1 MTPSVLCFAVNVAAA
16 VVGLHGTPAPASAAT
31 QNAPVNPDAAT
42 MAEFSKRVDE
52 YAALHKKIE
61 SALPKLPVK
70 ATPTEIDTNQRAFAA
85 QLAAARAGARQG
97 DVFSPAMQ
105 ALVRKLMTGLFRTSA
120 ARAQLRE
127 SVMDE
132 NPANVKVAVN
142 GRYPDAVP
150 LSTMPPDIL
159 KSLPPLP
166 EELEY
171 RFVGETLIL
180 LDPHAHIVADFVP
193 RALPR

>member
-1 MTPSVLCFAVNVAAA
+1 MRPSALVFAVTLVAA
-16 VVGLHGTPAPASAAT
+16 VVRPDGMRAAAGLGQPPTV
-31 QNAPVNPDAAT
+31 NADAQT
-42 MAEFSKRVDE
+42 MADFTKRVAE

-70 ATPTEIDTNQRAFAA
+70 ATPVEIDANQRAFAA
-85 QLAAARAGARQG
+85 QLTAARAGARQG
-97 DVFSPAMQ
+97 DLFTPEMQ
-105 ALVRKLMTGLFRTSA
+105 ALVRKLMTGLFKTSA
-120 ARAQLRE
+120 ARAQLRA

-132 NPANVKVAVN
+132 NPTNVKVAVN

-150 LSTMPPDIL
+150 ISTMPPEIL
-159 KSLPPLP
+159 KSLPPLS

-180 LDPHAHIVADFVP
+180 LDPHAHLVADFVS

>member
-1 MTPSVLCFAVNVAAA
+1 MTPSALVFAVALVASAARLDGMPAAA
-16 VVGLHGTPAPASAAT
+16 VLGQEP
-31 QNAPVNPDAAT
+31 PVNADAHT
-42 MAEFSKRVDE
+42 MAEFTKRVAE

-61 SALPKLPVK
+61 ATLPKLPDK

-97 DVFSPAMQ
+97 DLFTPEMQ
-105 ALVRKLMTGLFRTSA
+105 TLVRKLLTGLFKTSA
-120 ARAQLRE
+120 ARAQLRA

-132 NPANVKVAVN
+132 NPTNVRVAVN
-142 GRYPDAVP
+142 SRYPDAVP
-150 LSTMPPDIL
+150 ISTMPPEIL
-159 KSLPPLP
+159 KSLPLLP

>member
-1 MTPSVLCFAVNVAAA
+1 
-16 VVGLHGTPAPASAAT
+16 
-31 QNAPVNPDAAT
+31 
-42 MAEFSKRVDE
+42 MAEFTKRIDE

-70 ATPTEIDTNQRAFAA
+70 ATQTEIDTNQRAFAA
-85 QLAAARAGARQG
+85 QLAAARTGARQG
-97 DVFSPAMQ
+97 DLFTPEMQ
-105 ALVRKLMTGLFRTSA
+105 ILVRKLMTGLFKTSA
-120 ARAQLRE
+120 ARVQLRE

-180 LDPHAHIVADFVP
+180 LDPHAHIVADLVP

>member
-1 MTPSVLCFAVNVAAA
+1 MTPSAFYFAIRLVAAA
-16 VVGLHGTPAPASAAT
+16 ALLDGTPAAAAVLS
-31 QNAPVNPDAAT
+31 QDVPVNPDART
-42 MAEFSKRVDE
+42 MAEFAKRVDD
-52 YAALHKKIE
+52 YVALHKKIE

-85 QLAAARAGARQG
+85 QLSAARAGARQG
-97 DVFSPAMQ
+97 DLFSPEMQ
-105 ALVRKLMTGLFRTSA
+105 VLVRKLMTGLFKTSA

-132 NPANVKVAVN
+132 NPTNVRVAVN

-150 LSTMPPDIL
+150 LSTMPPEVL
-159 KSLPPLP
+159 KSLPLLP